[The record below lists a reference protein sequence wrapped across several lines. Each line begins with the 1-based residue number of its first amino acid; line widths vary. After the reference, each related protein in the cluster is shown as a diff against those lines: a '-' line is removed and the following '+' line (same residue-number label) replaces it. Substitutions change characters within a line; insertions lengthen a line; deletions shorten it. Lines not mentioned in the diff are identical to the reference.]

1 MILLARPRPP
11 FASSVPLAA
20 LARRAPLAAPAM
32 VALSAAFALLLLLPA
47 GLAAQAGDST
57 VAHLERRIDAIQA
70 QLDSLRAELHALV
83 TTTAAV
89 TPAPTPAPTTGT
101 FIPGPRTKTSG
112 CVAHQPLP
120 DAACT
125 PGVIMTSNMDTIC
138 NTTTRGRRD
147 VTPEMEREAYA
158 AYAVS
163 YPQPRG
169 SIELDHLISLE
180 LGGDNAVANLWPQFA
195 DPKPGFHE
203 KDLVENELHKRVCSG
218 QMTLDQARRIIATDW
233 LDWYNNNM
241 VH

>member
-1 MILLARPRPP
+1 MKPLAR
-11 FASSVPLAA
+11 LG
-20 LARRAPLAAPAM
+20 AP
-32 VALSAAFALLLLLPA
+32 FALLLLLLPA
-47 GLAAQAGDST
+47 RVAAQAGDST
-57 VAHLERRIDAIQA
+57 VARLERRIDAIQA
-70 QLDSLRAELHALV
+70 QLDSLRSELRPLGGTV
-83 TTTAAV
+83 AV
-89 TPAPTPAPTTGT
+89 GPAPTPAPTTGT
-101 FIPGPRTKTSG
+101 FVPGLRTKTSG
-112 CVAHQPLP
+112 CQAHQPLP

-138 NTTTRGRRD
+138 NTTTRGRRN
-147 VTPEMEREAYA
+147 VTPEMDREAYA
-158 AYAVS
+158 AYGVS

-180 LGGDNAVANLWPQFA
+180 LGGDYAVANLWPQFA
-195 DPKPGFHE
+195 DPRPGFHE